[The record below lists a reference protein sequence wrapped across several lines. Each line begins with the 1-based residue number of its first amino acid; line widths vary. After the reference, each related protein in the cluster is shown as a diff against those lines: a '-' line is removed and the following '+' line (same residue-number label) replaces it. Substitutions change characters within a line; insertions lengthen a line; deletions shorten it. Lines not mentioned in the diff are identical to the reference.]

1 MRQFQDDAILVA
13 CLKST
18 QKLSIVCASKFV
30 VSILLIRHTIRSFSE
45 FFEKKVNFDREDEDQ
60 KFETRERE
68 KMEKYL
74 LSGIE
79 LFFNSQ

>member
-13 CLKST
+13 CLKSA
-18 QKLSIVCASKFV
+18 QKLSIVCVSKFV
-30 VSILLIRHTIRSFSE
+30 VSIRLVRPTIRSFSK
-45 FFEKKVNFDREDEDQ
+45 FFQKKVNFDQEDEDQ

>member
-1 MRQFQDDAILVA
+1 MRRFQDDAILVA

-18 QKLSIVCASKFV
+18 QKLSIVCVPNFI
-30 VSILLIRHTIRSFSE
+30 VSILLIRHTIRSFSK
-45 FFEKKVNFDREDEDQ
+45 FFRKKVNFDQEDEDQ

-74 LSGIE
+74 VGHRIV
-79 LFFNSQ
+79 F

>member
-1 MRQFQDDAILVA
+1 M
-13 CLKST
+13 
-18 QKLSIVCASKFV
+18 
-30 VSILLIRHTIRSFSE
+30 IRSFSE

>member
-1 MRQFQDDAILVA
+1 M
-13 CLKST
+13 
-18 QKLSIVCASKFV
+18 
-30 VSILLIRHTIRSFSE
+30 SFSK
-45 FFEKKVNFDREDEDQ
+45 KKVNFDQEDEDQ